1 MKPVSVF
8 LPCIV
13 GQWLPDI
20 GRAAFKLLC
29 RAGCSPFYHRD
40 QTCCGQ
46 MLFNAEHDSQAKKL
60 AMRLIETFENDPVIV
75 CPSGSCVQMVR
86 VNYQLLF
93 ANEPKWQSR
102 AQSLAARVFE
112 LSEFL
117 VDQLGLTDLGAKFD
131 GKVAYHESCSL
142 LYGLGISEQP
152 KALLKGV
159 KGLELAHM
167 QGADICCGFGGRF
180 SMDYPEISSHI
191 ALIPEDKIVG
201 SYEQAMAGL
210 QARRAVCSQIVF
222 ITGPSMTADIQGRPF
237 KGMHGPGKL
246 IAVIV

>member
-102 AQSLAARVFE
+102 VQSLAAKVFE

-117 VDQLGLTDLGAKFD
+117 VGQLGLTDLGAKFD

-142 LYGLGISEQP
+142 LYGLGISEQS

-159 KGLELAHM
+159 KSLELAHM

-180 SMDYPEISSHI
+180 SMDYPEISS
-191 ALIPEDKIVG
+191 AMAEDKAFWFADSGADVLVMG
-201 SYEQAMAGL
+201 EPGCFLHLSGYMSRHYPERKVMHLASFL
-210 QARRAVCSQIVF
+210 SQ
-222 ITGPSMTADIQGRPF
+222 
-237 KGMHGPGKL
+237 KL
-246 IAVIV
+246 MSP